1 MPLSKSG
8 NKYANIIYMAKEL
21 TKDEVKKIANLAKL
35 EFDDAGLD
43 KMAKEFNE
51 ILGYVSQITE
61 CDTTG
66 IEFEHNL
73 NDFKGSVLQKDEVVQ
88 SLPQDKLL
96 QNATDGRSKFGYIV
110 TSKIINKE

>member
-1 MPLSKSG
+1 MSTT
-8 NKYANIIYMAKEL
+8 L
-21 TKDEVKKIANLAKL
+21 TKEEIKKIAGLAKL
-35 EFDDAGLD
+35 EFSDVELD
-43 KMAKEFNE
+43 KFAAEFNN
-51 ILGYVSQITE
+51 ILNYVSLIQE

-73 NDFKGSVLQKDEVVQ
+73 SDYQGSVLQKDEVKP
-88 SLPQDKLL
+88 SLPQDKLM